1 MTIGRIKNWSKFQHY
16 KDRAPPWIKLHR
28 ELLDNIDYHMLSG
41 EAAKALPLLWLIAS
55 ESDGSIPPPEVVA
68 FRLRVSLDSA
78 QAIVQELGYRG
89 FLTDEHV
96 EHVAT
101 HAQPQAKERWPSRHI
116 PDKTK
121 RAVFER
127 DGGKCVWCGSVEHI
141 EYDHITP
148 VSKGG
153 TGALSN
159 IQLLCRGC
167 NRKKRT
173 RDAAQAEQ
181 LATDILSTRS
191 LEGEGETEGE
201 TEITNPNGL
210 VVPEGSGTRCPHA
223 DIIALYHETLP
234 SLARVREWTDA
245 RQALLRK
252 RWAEKPERQT
262 LDWWRDFFGYVERS
276 DFLMGRKASRGS
288 DPFECDLEWLIR
300 PRNFVKVIEGKYEN
314 RGAAA

>member
-16 KDRAPPWIKLHR
+16 KDRAPPWIKLQR
-28 ELLDNIDYHMLSG
+28 ELLDDFEFSCLPIAS
-41 EAAKALPLLWLIAS
+41 KALAPLLWLLAS
-55 ESDGSIPPPEVVA
+55 ETKDGDVTVDPEWLA
-68 FRLRVSLDSA
+68 FRLRWSIEDA
-78 QAIVQELGYRG
+78 
-89 FLTDEHV
+89 
-96 EHVAT
+96 
-101 HAQPQAKERWPSRHI
+101 
-116 PDKTK
+116 
-121 RAVFER
+121 RA
-127 DGGKCVWCGSVEHI
+127 G
-141 EYDHITP
+141 ITP
-148 VSKGG
+148 LIEKGFVIV
-153 TGALSN
+153 ASDVL
-159 IQLLCRGC
+159 
-167 NRKKRT
+167 
-173 RDAAQAEQ
+173 AECLQ
-181 LATDILSTRS
+181 VAIP
-191 LEGEGETEGE
+191 EGEGETEGE

-210 VVPEGSGTRCPHA
+210 VVPESPGTRCPHA

-276 DFLMGRKASRGS
+276 DFLMGRKASRGN